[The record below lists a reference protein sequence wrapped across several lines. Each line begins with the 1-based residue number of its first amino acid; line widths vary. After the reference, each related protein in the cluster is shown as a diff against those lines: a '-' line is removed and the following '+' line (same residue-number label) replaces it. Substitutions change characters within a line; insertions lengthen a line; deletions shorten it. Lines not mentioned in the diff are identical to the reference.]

1 MTARQD
7 GGLANQPGGG
17 WDDFDGDLLVD
28 VVDASGRIVW
38 VNNTQAES
46 LGLLP
51 AERAGLNIEACYAPN
66 SVEALRELFGRPLP
80 EGFVTTLELDLTGQ
94 GGRRVRTLARCR
106 KTLRA
111 GLPYFRLIKLN
122 LGHVGRAYDD
132 LQADNELFRRIIA
145 DASEAHWC
153 IEFLEP
159 VDINGARD
167 EVVDQIFANR
177 SIWRVANPAMMALYA
192 LPDAGAFRSFDVRLY
207 WPRTPE
213 NEAFVGQIIDADY
226 RIDAGISSDRR
237 HDGTTVNLE
246 NDVRAEIRENFLYR
260 IWGNCR
266 LVRPPVQIAAP

>member
-7 GGLANQPGGG
+7 GGLTNQPDDGGN
-17 WDDFDGDLLVD
+17 WDDFISDLLVD
-28 VVDASGRIVW
+28 VVDATGQIIW
-38 VNNTQAES
+38 VNSTQAEC
-46 LGLLP
+46 LGLSP
-51 AERAGLNIEACYAPN
+51 ADMAGLNIEACYAPG
-66 SVEALRELFGRPLP
+66 SAEALRELFGRTLP
-80 EGFVTTLELDLTGQ
+80 DGFVTTLELDLAGQ

-106 KTLRA
+106 KILRA
-111 GLPYFRLIKLN
+111 GQPCFRLIKLN

-159 VDINGARD
+159 VDINRARE

-177 SIWRVANPAMMALYA
+177 SIWRVANPAMMALYQ
-192 LPDAGAFRSFDVRLY
+192 LPNAGEFRSFDVRLY

-213 NEAFVGQIIDADY
+213 NEAFVGQIIDANY
-226 RIDAGISSDRR
+226 HIDAGISSDRR

-246 NDVRAEIRENFLYR
+246 NDVRAEIRETFLYR

-266 LVRPPVQIAAP
+266 LVRPPAQTT

>member
-7 GGLANQPGGG
+7 GGLANEPG
-17 WDDFDGDLLVD
+17 WDDFTGDLLVD
-28 VVDASGRIVW
+28 VVDATGRVVW
-38 VNNTQAES
+38 VNDAQAES

-51 AERAGLNIEACYAPN
+51 AEMAGLSIEACYAPA
-66 SVEALRELFGRPLP
+66 SAEALRELCGRTLP
-80 EGFVTTLELDLTGQ
+80 DGFITTLELDLIGQ

-106 KTLRA
+106 KLSRA
-111 GLPYFRLIKLN
+111 GQPCFRLIKLN

-159 VDINGARD
+159 VDINRPRE

-177 SIWRVANPAMMALYA
+177 SIWRVANPAMVALYA
-192 LPDAGAFRSFDVRLY
+192 LPDAGEFRSFDVRLY

-213 NEAFVGQIIDADY
+213 NEAFVGQIIDANY
-226 RIDAGISSDRR
+226 RIDAAISSDRR
-237 HDGTTVNLE
+237 HDGTTVSLE
-246 NDVRAEIRENFLYR
+246 NDVRAEIREAFLYR

-266 LVRPPVQIAAP
+266 LVRLPAPTI

>member
-1 MTARQD
+1 LTARQD
-7 GGLANQPGGG
+7 GGLANQPDDGGN
-17 WDDFDGDLLVD
+17 WDDFTSDLLVD
-28 VVDASGRIVW
+28 VVDASGQIIW
-38 VNNTQAES
+38 VNGTQAEC
-46 LGLLP
+46 LGLPP
-51 AERAGLNIEACYAPN
+51 ADMAGLNVEGCYAPG
-66 SVEALRELFGRPLP
+66 SAEALRELFGRSLP
-80 EGFVTTLELDLTGQ
+80 DGFVTTLELDLTGQ

-106 KTLRA
+106 KVLHA
-111 GLPYFRLIKLN
+111 GQPYFRLIKLN

-159 VDINGARD
+159 VDINRPRE

-177 SIWRVANPAMMALYA
+177 SIWRVANPAMMALYQ
-192 LPDAGAFRSFDVRLY
+192 LPNAGEFRSFDVRLY

-213 NEAFVGQIIDADY
+213 NEAFVGQIIDANY
-226 RIDAGISSDRR
+226 HIDAGISSDRR

-246 NDVRAEIRENFLYR
+246 NDVRAEIRETFLYR

-266 LVRPPVQIAAP
+266 LVRPPAQTT